1 VNAER
6 LVADLRVLAE
16 MIDEGQPIRFL
27 SSELLTRCAD
37 EIEQANAKHHLW
49 KGVAERLAR
58 RIADDQLL
66 DVYLIEEQAKD
77 VRRGQ

>member
-1 VNAER
+1 VSAER

-16 MIDEGQPIRFL
+16 LVDDGQPIKFL

-37 EIEQANAKHHLW
+37 EIEQANAKCHLW

-58 RIADDQLL
+58 RIADEQSL
-66 DVYLIEEQAKD
+66 DVYLLEQRAKD
-77 VRRGQ
+77 ARRDD